1 VSEKSREFL
10 RACEVLKSDLVMHD
24 RELIKDYTNISATT
38 GLPRNLRVPWFV
50 AVQYYG
56 DGRGMRCRDIRTG
69 EVRVL

>member
-1 VSEKSREFL
+1 MSEKSKEFL
-10 RACEVLKSDLVMHD
+10 RACEVLKSDLLAHE
-24 RELIKDYTNISATT
+24 RESLKDYTNVSYST